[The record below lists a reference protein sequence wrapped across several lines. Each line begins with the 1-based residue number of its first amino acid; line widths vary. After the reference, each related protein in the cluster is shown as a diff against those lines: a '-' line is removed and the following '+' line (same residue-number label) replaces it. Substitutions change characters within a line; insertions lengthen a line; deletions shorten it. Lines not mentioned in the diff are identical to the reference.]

1 MITSL
6 ILAFICGTLGVVL
19 GSALLWPRRNDE
31 KRCEAMLTMLPPTQ
45 RTLVCSFEDGHPG
58 PHGWDREL

>member
-1 MITSL
+1 MSAAL

-31 KRCEAMLTMLPPTQ
+31 DEAG
-45 RTLVCSFEDGHPG
+45 R
-58 PHGWDREL
+58 

>member
-6 ILAFICGTLGVVL
+6 ILAYICGTVGVAI

-31 KRCEAMLTMLPPTQ
+31 DEVGR
-45 RTLVCSFEDGHPG
+45 
-58 PHGWDREL
+58 